1 MKLAGR
7 PLKWGLLGC
16 LCVVSASVM
25 ASSIYL
31 ECSLTS
37 TTTNTTSTDIS
48 TVERDGVLLEVLND
62 EGALE
67 VRTQNFSIPID
78 IRVNGTKKEWRSG
91 DAVVYDENTSTS
103 RRYSLQRVVE
113 DQIST
118 TTVSFELDRSTG
130 YLVQEMTQALGEAM
144 TVINVT
150 QGKCTPSK
158 KSFNALF

>member
-1 MKLAGR
+1 MKHASR
-7 PLKWGLLGC
+7 QLKCVLLGC

-48 TVERDGVLLEVLND
+48 TVERDGVVLEVLND

-67 VRTQNFSIPID
+67 VRTQNVSIPID
-78 IRVNGTKKEWRSG
+78 IRMNGSKNEWRSG
-91 DAVVYDENTSTS
+91 DAAVYDENASNS
-103 RRYSLQRVVE
+103 RRYSLHRVVE
-113 DQIST
+113 DQISRT
-118 TTVSFELDRSTG
+118 RISFELDRSTG
-130 YLVQEMTQALGEAM
+130 YLIQETTQELGEAM
-144 TVINVT
+144 SVINIT

-158 KSFNALF
+158 KSFNTLF